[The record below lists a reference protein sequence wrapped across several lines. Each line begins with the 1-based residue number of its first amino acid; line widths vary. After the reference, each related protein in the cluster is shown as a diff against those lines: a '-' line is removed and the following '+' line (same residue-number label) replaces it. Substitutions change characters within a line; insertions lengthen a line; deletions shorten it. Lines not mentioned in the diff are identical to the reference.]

1 MSVMFNQVKRIIN
14 NIPKEEHHW
23 FYHGETFKDSPYVKY
38 RKVMYLPHVRGKVG
52 GFIDVYTFD
61 NEPETGIIVIAVE
74 PAARGTGLSQK
85 LVQKAID
92 DAPSFGI
99 KKLIWRADTD
109 NIASIKL
116 AQKMGFADISDLKK
130 NPGQYTYEMPLNEAA
145 KSYMKGDGRFMI
157 VNRTHRPSVPIIEY
171 LNEAD
176 IKHGKRVFINFSQLP
191 KSVKDDIYKDL
202 EKRGINK
209 EQFDAFIA
217 GRNNSTIAK
226 AKMGPGA
233 VSASFKNNLSLEGDD
248 LITDTIH
255 RNLEAYDESVD
266 KAILESANI
275 VKAYNDMLSARFDSA
290 YNTIQESLKAYSQNN
305 PEQSRAIIQNR
316 VATDTEFR
324 TLSFLLQGLMSEDY
338 VKNEENRSD
347 LRRVIIDAVYRPSD
361 NPEEIRQICRARV
374 AYNKTMIAMFKTML
388 QANYKILG
396 LTENEALAYSMQ
408 LDSPTKADRDK
419 VTADIKARIAA
430 NIDQYKD
437 GNNWDLRKVG
447 LGVILRPADLK
458 PGEIFNLDYAET
470 VERLVQYSSEYD
482 CIVIAHGSESNA
494 VITDEK
500 VREYKQAT
508 EARYEE
514 QFKKASNAYFSKS
527 SKKWKQVDKTKEAF
541 DSEFDRLNTLYRE
554 QSRLYKRLLSEYELN
569 QDRLQRAIES
579 KASAAAKLDA
589 LNKELSSNAYTG
601 KEEKTLQ
608 RNKAYLEDYLEI
620 LDKNIK
626 EYEQILANSDKILTD
641 LNDELENLRTLETKL
656 KGEEKSRVD
665 ETLRKEE
672 ARAKVL
678 EKKMDAAFN
687 AKYDMK
693 QKEADAKALL
703 RAYDKLAKR
712 HSQANIWTTMPIKT
726 PGGKTFTVMDDLVRQ
741 LIKEG
746 FKKIFLMQC
755 NPGKHQLA
763 KDIRDTPGV
772 TIRHSRTTALVEN
785 VIFDPD
791 DTEEKEIPDVLE
803 TDSDMLIDET
813 YGPDPFDRSLKILEE
828 TSRDLE
834 AIYES
839 YGFTERF
846 LNECSSLEVIEQ
858 GVISEG
864 TISNSWEKLKEF
876 VKKAIAFVVSI
887 FRKIVEFFKK
897 LITKIKD
904 FFRKIFSSDKVS
916 KDAFGAPVTHAAF
929 SVSGSSASLNKIS
942 AKDWEAMRKI
952 TQEGCETISKEIDR
966 LEKEQIKNMKDLEQ
980 YSAKQAQTV
989 SESASPSMDRL
1000 IALML

>member
-1 MSVMFNQVKRIIN
+1 MVVEPKVAASAPFNVDLHVDEYLEKANKKIA
-14 NIPKEEHHW
+14 
-23 FYHGETFKDSPYVKY
+23 KY
-38 RKVMYLPHVRGKVG
+38 RSTHTTVPVPKRM
-52 GFIDVYTFD
+52 F
-61 NEPETGIIVIAVE
+61 
-74 PAARGTGLSQK
+74 
-85 LVQKAID
+85 
-92 DAPSFGI
+92 
-99 KKLIWRADTD
+99 
-109 NIASIKL
+109 
-116 AQKMGFADISDLKK
+116 KK
-130 NPGQYTYEMPLNEAA
+130 NPNKNRSVPYYYLTRWFSSTPYTIWLYPDDYCTLLFACTNGKCEVYLLDSYASTDYHEKLGEFDVTMTLGAKLKAAMQEAA
-145 KSYMKGDGRFMI
+145 LYESP
-157 VNRTHRPSVPIIEY
+157 VIEY

-209 EQFDAFIA
+209 EQFDAFVA
-217 GRNNSTIAK
+217 GRNSSTLAK
-226 AKMGPGA
+226 VKMGSGA
-233 VSASFKNNLSLEGDD
+233 VSASFQNNLSIEGDD

-255 RNLEAYDESVD
+255 RNIEAYDESVD
-266 KAILESANI
+266 KAILESADI

-305 PEQSRAIIQNR
+305 PEQAGAIMKNR

-324 TLSFLLQGLMSEDY
+324 TITFLLQGLMSEDY

-347 LRRVIIDAVYRPSD
+347 LKRVIIDAVYRPSD

-396 LTENEALAYSMQ
+396 LTEKEALAYSMQ

-447 LGVILRPADLK
+447 LGVILRPANLK
-458 PGEIFNLDYAET
+458 PGEIFNLDYAQT

-482 CIVIAHGSESNA
+482 CIVIAHGGESNA

-500 VREYKQAT
+500 LKEYKQAA
-508 EARYEE
+508 EARYKE
-514 QFKKASNAYFSKS
+514 QYEKASNAYMDHGEKIWQRIDKTEDSFDSAYDELNELY
-527 SKKWKQVDKTKEAF
+527 WKQVD
-541 DSEFDRLNTLYRE
+541 LYN
-554 QSRLYKRLLSEYELN
+554 KLLSERESV
-569 QDRLQRAIES
+569 QEKLQNAIER
-579 KASAAAKLDA
+579 KARAAALLDT
-589 LNKELSSNAYTG
+589 LGKQFNGNVPEKNKADAEDLVKTCDDAIKMYESIIGSYEKNLHELS
-601 KEEKTLQ
+601 
-608 RNKAYLEDYLEI
+608 DD
-620 LDKNIK
+620 LD
-626 EYEQILANSDKILTD
+626 
-641 LNDELENLRTLETKL
+641 NLRTLKTKL
-656 KGEEKSRVD
+656 TNEKNSRVK
-665 ETLRKEE
+665 EIMRKEE

-678 EKKMDAAFN
+678 HKKMDAAFN
-687 AKYDMK
+687 AAQSMDRKN
-693 QKEADAKALL
+693 ADARTLL

-712 HSQANIWTTMPIKT
+712 HSQANMWTTMPIKT
-726 PGGKTFTVMDDLVRQ
+726 PGGKTFTVIDDLVRQ

-813 YGPDPFDRSLKILEE
+813 YGPDPFDRSLEILEE

-834 AIYES
+834 AICES

-864 TISNSWEKLKEF
+864 TISNIWEKVKAF

-916 KDAFGAPVTHAAF
+916 KEEFGAPVTHAAF

-966 LEKEQIKNMKDLEQ
+966 LEKEQLKNMKDLEQ